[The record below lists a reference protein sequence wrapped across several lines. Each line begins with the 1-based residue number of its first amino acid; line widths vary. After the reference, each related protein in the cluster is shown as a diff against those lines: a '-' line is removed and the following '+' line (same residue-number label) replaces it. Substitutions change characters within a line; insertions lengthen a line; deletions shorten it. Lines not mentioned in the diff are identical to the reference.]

1 MSWESSEETAKQ
13 RANLGRY
20 FKLQDDGDQ
29 ARLVLLTEPDEQEKE
44 GSTGPFSVYS
54 LDVWNVDGAKRQTW
68 DMGSSQFKSLLG
80 MKRALGLAK
89 LYSHELIVVR
99 NGRKGD
105 TSVSYTWTADGK
117 ITEHTSEQMAAADVE
132 PAVKAAAPA
141 KPAPAQKP
149 APAAA
154 APAAKR
160 GPTLQSLEG
169 GLALATTLV
178 ELREAFEKAWSDA
191 EGLDDLQ
198 AGLQAVYERCKA
210 ELSMAA
216 PAPAKKRA
224 PSF

>member
-13 RANLGRY
+13 RGNLGRY

-44 GSTGPFSVYS
+44 GSTGPFTVYS
-54 LDVWNVDGAKRQTW
+54 VDVWNVDGAKRQTW

-105 TSVSYTWTADGK
+105 TGVSYTWTADGK
-117 ITEHTSEQMAAADVE
+117 ITEDTSEQMAADGVE
-132 PAVKAAAPA
+132 PAVKAGAPA
-141 KPAPAQKP
+141 KPAP

-198 AGLQAVYERCKA
+198 GGLQAIYERCKA

-216 PAPAKKRA
+216 PAKKRA